1 MTSSDGQIR
10 AKIECMLGQLMR
22 AHEDML
28 NGVVARSTYNEIMH
42 ECAGDLTRL
51 AVYGKIPGVPGTP
64 RPKSDDFEDFSD
76 AKENFIA
83 P

>member
-1 MTSSDGQIR
+1 MTDSDGQIR
-10 AKIECMLGQLMR
+10 AKIDCMLGQLMR

-28 NGVVARSTYNEIMH
+28 KGVVARRTYIDTMDDIV
-42 ECAGDLTRL
+42 GDLTRL

-64 RPKSDDFEDFSD
+64 RPKSDDFEDFSKE
-76 AKENFIA
+76 KENFIA

>member
-1 MTSSDGQIR
+1 MTSSDGQIH

-28 NGVVARSTYNEIMH
+28 KGTIAHRTFNGMLGEMAN
-42 ECAGDLTRL
+42 DLTRL